1 MKRICI
7 SLVVLLLGV
16 APAQGEPNI
25 YLSHHSGASYT
36 AEIIEKLE
44 KVNSSVTW
52 ADTASKTLPADLEPV
67 ASRHDAA
74 VPSGNFI
81 AIFERLL
88 TFFLRWWEGD
98 VAQPPAETE
107 TVAATLVVFQVTP
120 DDLPSVDLYVV
131 NSPAGSRT
139 PPGSILRPL
148 NAGRNEATL
157 DQEGV
162 WQFQARYQDRVS
174 DVVTLTLPAPPEER
188 TITLHVPPPP
198 NKEP

>member
-16 APAQGEPNI
+16 APAQDEPNI
-25 YLSHHSGASYT
+25 YPNDHSGASYT

-52 ADTASKTLPADLEPV
+52 ADTASKTLPTDLEPLV
-67 ASRHDAA
+67 PRHDTA
-74 VPSGNFI
+74 VPTSHFI

-98 VAQPPAETE
+98 AAQPPAETE

-120 DDLPSVDLYVV
+120 DDLPPVDLYVV

-139 PPGSILRPL
+139 PPGSILTRL
-148 NAGRNEATL
+148 NAGHNEATL

-162 WQFQARYQDRVS
+162 WQFQARYQNRVS
-174 DVVTLTLPAPPEER
+174 DVVTLILPAPPEDR
-188 TITLHVPPPP
+188 TVTLQVPPPP
-198 NKEP
+198 NEEP

>member
-1 MKRICI
+1 MKYLI
-7 SLVVLLLGV
+7 SLTVLLLGI
-16 APAQGEPNI
+16 APAQNEPNI
-25 YLSHHSGASYT
+25 YLSDHSGASYT

-44 KVNSSVTW
+44 VNSNVTL
-52 ADTASKTLPADLEPV
+52 ADTASQILPTDLEPV
-67 ASRHDAA
+67 APRYDTA
-74 VPSGNFI
+74 VPTSHFI

-120 DDLPSVDLYVV
+120 DDLPPVDLYVV

-139 PPGSILRPL
+139 PPGSILTRL
-148 NAGRNEATL
+148 NAGRNETTL

-188 TITLHVPPPP
+188 TVTLHVPPPP
-198 NKEP
+198 DGEP